1 MKTQLVACLLAAIA
15 IAGVAAYFP
24 PAAGQTEVAEIDF
37 ISLHSQ
43 ANAAL
48 QTLQVSQARRVA
60 LQQVQQAAF

>member
-15 IAGVAAYFP
+15 IAGIAASFP
-24 PAAGQTEVAEIDF
+24 PAAGPIEVAEIDF

-48 QTLQVSQARRVA
+48 QTLQISQAQRLA
-60 LQQVQQAAF
+60 LPQARAY